1 MTTANK
7 SHQAVRSLCEGAI
20 MIALAEILSLLPLYK
35 MPWGGSI
42 DLAMLPIFVF
52 CARWGFGPGLLVSA
66 AHAILQTLLEGGI
79 AIGWQSI
86 IGDFLLA
93 YTVLALAGLFYKTK
107 GGYYIGVLVGS
118 AARFMVHYV
127 VGATI
132 WAEYMPEVF
141 FSMTMTTPWIYSAL
155 YNGFY
160 MVIDCAACLLIG
172 WLLMKT
178 PAKTYLLPYKK

>member
-1 MTTANK
+1 
-7 SHQAVRSLCEGAI
+7 
-20 MIALAEILSLLPLYK
+20 MIALAEILSFLPLYK
-35 MPWGGSI
+35 MPWGGAI
-42 DLAMLPIFVF
+42 DLAMLPIFIF
-52 CARWGFGPGLLVSA
+52 CARWGFGPGLLASV
-66 AHAILQTLLEGGI
+66 AHAVLQTLFEGGI

-93 YTVLALAGLFYKTK
+93 YSVLGVAGLFWKLK
-107 GGYYIGVLVGS
+107 GGFFIGTLVGS
-118 AARFMVHYV
+118 AMRFLVLYV

-160 MVIDCAACLLIG
+160 MVVDCIAILIIG
-172 WLLMKT
+172 ALLMKT
-178 PAKTYLLPYKK
+178 PAKIYLMPYQD